1 MFDSPENPTPTAPAA
16 PVVSSGEPTPS
27 AAPEVAPANVA
38 TPATF
43 DPADFEQSLKQFG
56 PDWSIQNWKEK
67 LTEERSVL
75 GKKGKELVE
84 LTRKHKELEDETGPF
99 RKAMKEDPAFNSYIS
114 DSVRNYF
121 ASQAAEPT
129 MQGYTPQNGANPLY
143 GFDPN
148 VQRLN
153 QLENEM
159 KMNRFNAEF
168 QSLAAKD
175 YPLDEDMANTLLTKS
190 SEPGYDR
197 MSPTELYFA
206 TYGSKV
212 VELREQ
218 KAAQAAAAAI
228 QTNNASYTPGA
239 SRQPAAS
246 TAPAGP
252 PDMKGWTYEQFD
264 AYARQQAR
272 TRLGGLGG

>member
-1 MFDSPENPTPTAPAA
+1 MFDSPETPATPTAPAA
-16 PVVSSGEPTPS
+16 PATPS
-27 AAPEVAPANVA
+27 DVTAPVAAPAVAPANVA

-43 DPADFEQSLKQFG
+43 DPAEFEQSLKQFG
-56 PDWSIQNWKEK
+56 PDWSIHNWKDK
-67 LTEERSVL
+67 LTEERKTL
-75 GKKGKELVE
+75 GTKGRELVE
-84 LTRKHKELEDETGPF
+84 ITRKYSELDAETAPF
-99 RKAMKEDPAFNSYIS
+99 RKAMKEDQAFNSYIS

-129 MQGYTPQNGANPLY
+129 MQGYTPQNTANPLY

-175 YPLDEDMANTLLTKS
+175 YPLDEDMANTLLAKS

-197 MSPTELYFA
+197 MSPTELYFSQ
-206 TYGSKV
+206 YGSKV
-212 VELREQ
+212 VQLREQ
-218 KAAQAAAAAI
+218 KAAEAAAAAI
-228 QTNNASYTPGA
+228 QTNNNSYTPGGA
-239 SRQPAAS
+239 RQPAAS

-252 PDMKGWTYEQFD
+252 PDMKGWSYEQFD

-272 TRLGGLGG
+272 ERLGGLG